1 MKNILIFQVRYIF
14 ALCVE
19 EIFMVFGEFLMD
31 LLQQVSQINSNSR
44 VYISNPRTW
53 KWIVSE
59 FLQAKRG
66 SSPPGWLLQWKKSSM
81 QVNLDMFYLQGL
93 VLRWAFI
100 HKEAQIGPSYIS
112 FYLFRHPEVQTYWM
126 IFWEENL
133 RRKWQKW

>member
-1 MKNILIFQVRYIF
+1 MKNISIFHKLNVS
-14 ALCVE
+14 LCRRDIHGFWGVPYGSPPT
-19 EIFMVFGEFLMD
+19 GESNQFKFWGLY
-31 LLQQVSQINSNSR
+31 NSR
-44 VYISNPRTW
+44 NW

-126 IFWEENL
+126 ILLEENL